1 MVRSSYR
8 RGILAQLLGRGFLV
22 RQQLG
27 RIILGSSCAILTQL
41 LGRGFLVR
49 QQLGRLMWAAAAAV
63 GLEAGQQAKF
73 LIFAVMGCWR
83 SCCA

>member
-1 MVRSSYR
+1 M
-8 RGILAQLLGRGFLV
+8 QLLGRGFLV

-27 RIILGSSCAILTQL
+27 RI
-41 LGRGFLVR
+41 
-49 QQLGRLMWAAAAAV
+49 MWAAAAAV

>member
-1 MVRSSYR
+1 M
-8 RGILAQLLGRGFLV
+8 AQLLGRGFLV

-27 RIILGSSCAILTQL
+27 RIILGSSYRSGILTQL

>member
-1 MVRSSYR
+1 MFGRLLVRQQPGVGSIGKAAATG
-8 RGILAQLLGRGFLV
+8 GILMQLLGRGFLV

-27 RIILGSSCAILTQL
+27 RI
-41 LGRGFLVR
+41 
-49 QQLGRLMWAAAAAV
+49 MWAAAAAV
-63 GLEAGQQAKF
+63 GLEAGEQAKF